1 MCVCALPVCV
11 LVWAFGSSYPPHRN
25 LSVLWW
31 KAIAGNCLF
40 SKGHDGGVAHD
51 MLPSFTRSLVRFP
64 LSYLYPL
71 LHHQNVAMRTVFLD
85 EVSAQGGGSASVAI
99 VTYHSGGGVGRVCA
113 LRRGDTHRPPA
124 QARAT
129 PAPLAH
135 GPTHSKWRTSST
147 TCKVPAAP

>member
-1 MCVCALPVCV
+1 MCV

-40 SKGHDGGVAHD
+40 SKGQDGGVAFD
-51 MLPSFTRSLVRFP
+51 MLPRFTRSVVRFP
-64 LSYLYPL
+64 LSYLYPP

-99 VTYHSGGGVGRVCA
+99 VTYH
-113 LRRGDTHRPPA
+113 
-124 QARAT
+124 
-129 PAPLAH
+129 